1 MSLLRNGSA
10 EADQAEAAPNPAKEH
25 THLNGTTHVNGTTL
39 HNAKAHNGTTVHHTP
54 HAADDDASAPSSRV
68 AVKEAKEA
76 RSP

>member
-54 HAADDDASAPSSRV
+54 HAAADDADGPSSRA
-68 AVKEAKEA
+68 AVREAKEA
-76 RSP
+76 RSR